1 MWDEL
6 NSAGEVEWCTSIV
19 RSSNGMEVMVT
30 VGRGTGKALCANGK
44 LASSPGPIFILK
56 LAGTKNRAWYPLS
69 RSRCACASHS
79 PESGDSCTV
88 VIWFVI
94 LSVK

>member
-1 MWDEL
+1 
-6 NSAGEVEWCTSIV
+6 
-19 RSSNGMEVMVT
+19 MV
-30 VGRGTGKALCANGK
+30 AEA

-69 RSRCACASHS
+69 RSWCACASHS

-94 LSVK
+94 LSVYLV